1 MYVPPL
7 MLRSRFRF
15 KLPPFLRQ
23 SYHQSQSQSQSTRTG
38 GAAGADLCVLR
49 VVDAL
54 LPPFAAAQ
62 DTRSLMERELGRMGL
77 RVNSLL
83 LLVVLAKRRCC
94 Q

>member
-7 MLRSRFRF
+7 MLQSRSRFKF
-15 KLPPFLRQ
+15 PPFLRQ
-23 SYHQSQSQSQSTRTG
+23 SYHQSQSQSTRTG

-83 LLVVLAKRRCC
+83 LVVLAKRRCC